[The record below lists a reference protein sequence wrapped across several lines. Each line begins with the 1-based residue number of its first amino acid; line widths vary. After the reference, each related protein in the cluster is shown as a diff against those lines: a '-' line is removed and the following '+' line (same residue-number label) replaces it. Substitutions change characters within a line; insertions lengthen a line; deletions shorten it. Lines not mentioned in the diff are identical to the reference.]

1 MRTVAGALLFTSAVH
16 RLHREAVNAAL
27 VIDVSGLSPGRRDPG
42 FRRAGGRGSRHRQ
55 GALLRL
61 PGSLADRVPH
71 RPPRG
76 VVPRRAGRARSH
88 YNGGMRSPASR
99 WIVGMALGGAALLW
113 AQEWQTV
120 ASLAGVDL
128 TGLTPAR
135 KTRALNAL
143 RTQACSCGC
152 GMKVAECRV
161 KDPSCSFSRGLASVT
176 VGAIKAGKTET
187 AAIAESKASKFG
199 SRPAPQLLDDP
210 VPIPTLGS
218 PVTGPANA
226 RITLVEFSDFQ
237 CPYCSKAVAQITAT
251 LKAYPNAV
259 RLIFK
264 QYPLDFHPQATI
276 SAAASLAAHQQGK
289 FWPMHDVMFAN
300 RPKLSRQSILAW
312 AMAIG
317 LDMKRFTADLDS
329 APIGKTV
336 LRDQAD
342 GDKAGVEGTP
352 TVFLNGQRYNGDLAP
367 DAIKPVID
375 GELKRLAALK
385 K

>member
-1 MRTVAGALLFTSAVH
+1 
-16 RLHREAVNAAL
+16 
-27 VIDVSGLSPGRRDPG
+27 
-42 FRRAGGRGSRHRQ
+42 
-55 GALLRL
+55 
-61 PGSLADRVPH
+61 
-71 RPPRG
+71 
-76 VVPRRAGRARSH
+76 
-88 YNGGMRSPASR
+88 
-99 WIVGMALGGAALLW
+99 MALGGAALLW

-120 ASLAGVDL
+120 ANLAGVDL

-199 SRPAPQLLDDP
+199 SRPAPKLLDDP

-218 PVTGPANA
+218 PVMGPANA

-237 CPYCSKAVAQITAT
+237 CPYCSKAVAQINAT
-251 LKAYPNAV
+251 LKAYPNDV

-264 QYPLDFHPQATI
+264 QYPLDSHPAAAI
-276 SAAASLAAHQQGK
+276 SAAASLAAHRQGK

-300 RPKLSRQSILAW
+300 RSKLSRQSFLAW
-312 AMAIG
+312 AKEIG
-317 LDMKRFTADLDS
+317 LDMNRFTADLDS
-329 APIGKTV
+329 DAIRKDV

-367 DAIKPVID
+367 DAIKSVID
-375 GELKRLAALK
+375 GELKRLAAK

>member
-1 MRTVAGALLFTSAVH
+1 
-16 RLHREAVNAAL
+16 
-27 VIDVSGLSPGRRDPG
+27 
-42 FRRAGGRGSRHRQ
+42 
-55 GALLRL
+55 
-61 PGSLADRVPH
+61 
-71 RPPRG
+71 
-76 VVPRRAGRARSH
+76 
-88 YNGGMRSPASR
+88 
-99 WIVGMALGGAALLW
+99 MALGGAALLW

-120 ASLAGVDL
+120 ANLAGVDL

-135 KTRALNAL
+135 KIRALRAL

-199 SRPAPQLLDDP
+199 SRPAPKLLDDP

-218 PVTGPANA
+218 PVMGPANA

-237 CPYCSKAVAQITAT
+237 CPYCSKAVAQINAT
-251 LKAYPNAV
+251 LKAYPNDV

-264 QYPLDFHPQATI
+264 QYPLDSHPAAAI
-276 SAAASLAAHQQGK
+276 SAAASLAAHRQGK

-300 RPKLSRQSILAW
+300 RSKLSRQSFLAW
-312 AMAIG
+312 AKEIG
-317 LDMKRFTADLDS
+317 LDMNRFTADLDS
-329 APIGKTV
+329 DAIKKAV

-367 DAIKPVID
+367 DAIKSVID
-375 GELKRLAALK
+375 GELKRLAAK

>member
-1 MRTVAGALLFTSAVH
+1 
-16 RLHREAVNAAL
+16 
-27 VIDVSGLSPGRRDPG
+27 
-42 FRRAGGRGSRHRQ
+42 
-55 GALLRL
+55 
-61 PGSLADRVPH
+61 
-71 RPPRG
+71 
-76 VVPRRAGRARSH
+76 
-88 YNGGMRSPASR
+88 
-99 WIVGMALGGAALLW
+99 MALGGAALLW

-120 ASLAGVDL
+120 ANLAGVDL
-128 TGLTPAR
+128 SGLTPAR
-135 KTRALNAL
+135 KTRALRAL

-199 SRPAPQLLDDP
+199 SPPAPRLLDDP

-218 PVTGPANA
+218 PVMGPANA
-226 RITLVEFSDFQ
+226 PITLVEFSDFQ
-237 CPYCSKAVAQITAT
+237 CPYCSKAVAQINAT
-251 LKAYPNAV
+251 LKAYPNDV

-264 QYPLDFHPQATI
+264 QYPLVELHPAAAI

-300 RPKLSRQSILAW
+300 RPKLSRQWILAW
-312 AMAIG
+312 AQEIG

-329 APIGKTV
+329 DAIKKAV

-367 DAIKPVID
+367 DAIKPVIEL
-375 GELKRLAALK
+375 ELKRLAAAK

>member
-1 MRTVAGALLFTSAVH
+1 
-16 RLHREAVNAAL
+16 
-27 VIDVSGLSPGRRDPG
+27 
-42 FRRAGGRGSRHRQ
+42 
-55 GALLRL
+55 
-61 PGSLADRVPH
+61 
-71 RPPRG
+71 
-76 VVPRRAGRARSH
+76 
-88 YNGGMRSPASR
+88 
-99 WIVGMALGGAALLW
+99 MALGGAALLW

-120 ASLAGVDL
+120 ANLAGVDL

-161 KDPSCSFSRGLASVT
+161 KDPSCSFIRGLASVT

-199 SRPAPQLLDDP
+199 SRPAPKLLDDP

-218 PVTGPANA
+218 PVMGPANA

-237 CPYCSKAVAQITAT
+237 CPYCSKAVAQINAT
-251 LKAYPNAV
+251 LKAYPNDV

-264 QYPLDFHPQATI
+264 QYPLDSHPAAAI
-276 SAAASLAAHQQGK
+276 SAAASLAAHRQGK

-300 RPKLSRQSILAW
+300 RSKLSRQSFLAW
-312 AMAIG
+312 AKEIG
-317 LDMKRFTADLDS
+317 LDMNRFTADLDS
-329 APIGKTV
+329 DAIRKDV

-367 DAIKPVID
+367 DAIKSVID
-375 GELKRLAALK
+375 GELKRLAAK

>member
-1 MRTVAGALLFTSAVH
+1 
-16 RLHREAVNAAL
+16 
-27 VIDVSGLSPGRRDPG
+27 
-42 FRRAGGRGSRHRQ
+42 
-55 GALLRL
+55 
-61 PGSLADRVPH
+61 
-71 RPPRG
+71 
-76 VVPRRAGRARSH
+76 
-88 YNGGMRSPASR
+88 
-99 WIVGMALGGAALLW
+99 MALGGAALLL

-120 ASLAGVDL
+120 TNLAGVDF

-143 RTQACSCGC
+143 RTQDCSCGC

-161 KDPSCSFSRGLASVT
+161 KDPNCSFSRGLASVT
-176 VGAIKAGKTET
+176 VDAIKAGKTEA

-199 SRPAPQLLDDP
+199 SRPAPKLLDDP

-237 CPYCSKAVAQITAT
+237 CPYCSKAVAQINAT
-251 LKAYPNAV
+251 LKAYPNDV

-264 QYPLDFHPQATI
+264 QYPLDSHPAAAI

-300 RPKLSRQSILAW
+300 RSKLSRQSILAW
-312 AMAIG
+312 AKEIG

-329 APIGKTV
+329 DAIKKAV

-352 TVFLNGQRYNGDLAP
+352 TVFLNGQKYNGDLAP
-367 DAIKPVID
+367 DAIKPVIE
-375 GELKRLAALK
+375 GELKRLAGAK

>member
-1 MRTVAGALLFTSAVH
+1 
-16 RLHREAVNAAL
+16 
-27 VIDVSGLSPGRRDPG
+27 
-42 FRRAGGRGSRHRQ
+42 
-55 GALLRL
+55 
-61 PGSLADRVPH
+61 
-71 RPPRG
+71 
-76 VVPRRAGRARSH
+76 
-88 YNGGMRSPASR
+88 
-99 WIVGMALGGAALLW
+99 MALGGAALLW

-120 ASLAGVDL
+120 ANLAGVDL

-199 SRPAPQLLDDP
+199 SRPAPKLLDDP

-218 PVTGPANA
+218 PVMGPANA

-237 CPYCSKAVAQITAT
+237 CPYCSKAVAQINAT
-251 LKAYPNAV
+251 LKAYPNDV

-264 QYPLDFHPQATI
+264 QYPLDSHPAAAI
-276 SAAASLAAHQQGK
+276 SAAASLAAHRQGK

-300 RPKLSRQSILAW
+300 RSKLSRQSFLAW
-312 AMAIG
+312 AKEIG
-317 LDMKRFTADLDS
+317 LDMNRFTADLDS
-329 APIGKTV
+329 DAIRKTV
-336 LRDQAD
+336 LRDHSD

-367 DAIKPVID
+367 DAIKSVID
-375 GELKRLAALK
+375 GELKRLAAAK

>member
-1 MRTVAGALLFTSAVH
+1 M
-16 RLHREAVNAAL
+16 
-27 VIDVSGLSPGRRDPG
+27 
-42 FRRAGGRGSRHRQ
+42 
-55 GALLRL
+55 
-61 PGSLADRVPH
+61 
-71 RPPRG
+71 
-76 VVPRRAGRARSH
+76 
-88 YNGGMRSPASR
+88 
-99 WIVGMALGGAALLW
+99 VGMALGGAALLW

-120 ASLAGVDL
+120 ANLAGVDL

-161 KDPSCSFSRGLASVT
+161 KDPNCSYSRGLASVT
-176 VGAIKAGKTET
+176 VAAIKAGKSADE
-187 AAIAESKASKFG
+187 AIAESKASKFG
-199 SRPAPQLLDDP
+199 TRPAPKLLDDP

-218 PVTGPANA
+218 PVMGPAKA
-226 RITLVEFSDFQ
+226 RITLLEFSDFQ
-237 CPYCSKAVAQITAT
+237 CPYCSKAVAQINAT
-251 LKAYPNAV
+251 LKAYPNDV

-264 QYPLDFHPQATI
+264 QYPLDSHPEAAI
-276 SAAASLAAHQQGK
+276 SAAAALAAHQQGK
-289 FWPMHDVMFAN
+289 FWPMHNVMFAN

-312 AMAIG
+312 AKEIG

-329 APIGKTV
+329 DAIRKTV
-336 LRDQAD
+336 LRDHSD

-352 TVFLNGQRYNGDLAP
+352 TVFLNGQKYNSDLAP

-375 GELKRLAALK
+375 GELKRLAAAK